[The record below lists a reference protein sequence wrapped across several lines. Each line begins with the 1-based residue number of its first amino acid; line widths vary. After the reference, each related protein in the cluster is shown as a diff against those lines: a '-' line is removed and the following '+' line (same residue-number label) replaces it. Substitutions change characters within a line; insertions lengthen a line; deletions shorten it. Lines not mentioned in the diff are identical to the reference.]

1 MVRTAKID
9 YDKENDS
16 LFLYTGGKAN
26 DSLEIGNYI
35 VDFDAENKIV
45 NLEISE
51 ISRML
56 KLMRLEKDS
65 LENAKEAQIRVNP
78 GRSSIY
84 ILITLKLK
92 EGESKEICV
101 SVPRS
106 VEHAVG

>member
-1 MVRTAKID
+1 MVKTAKID
-9 YDKENDS
+9 YDKDNDS
-16 LFLYTGGKAN
+16 LFLYTGGRAN

-35 VDFDAENKIV
+35 VDFDTENRVV

-56 KLMRLEKDS
+56 KLWGLGKDS

-78 GRSSIY
+78 GRNSVY
-84 ILITLKLK
+84 VLITLKLK

-106 VEHAVG
+106 VENAVG